1 MAKFLTRRILWGVQ
15 LKEFL
20 AWSVFFW
27 TFIGIY
33 LSVLLFSLTV
43 PAAEKAYWG
52 WRVVK
57 EIMIME
63 GIRFFFIIWIWW
75 LFFKKLLHVSFTKK
89 MWLHIPVLY
98 IYLVIAYKIGSSTLI
113 WIGQPMK
120 TTRNIGLLDCYV
132 PAVFY
137 LVQIGIFHTY
147 NFWRESKNQS
157 QREKDLMELAYQSE
171 INALKAQIQPHF
183 LFNTLNSISA
193 SVSPQQEKTRILIA
207 ELADTFR
214 YALRSTQEDL
224 VPLSSEL
231 KFIRTYLDLEKER
244 FRERLHV
251 SIKVE
256 EQVEDAKIPPM
267 LLQPIVENSLKYG
280 ISPMVDGGSIQIVC
294 EESDGHLQITV
305 KDTGGGY
312 TGNLQDLKNA
322 PGVGLKNI
330 RKRLEKLYGEEILIE
345 RNKPQGLSIM
355 FKIPIG

>member
-1 MAKFLTRRILWGVQ
+1 MTNLLSRRILWGVQ
-15 LKEFL
+15 VKEFL
-20 AWSVFFW
+20 AWSAFFW
-27 TFIGIY
+27 TFIGVY

-43 PAAEKAYWG
+43 PPADKTYWA
-52 WRVVK
+52 WRVTN
-57 EIMIME
+57 EILIMD
-63 GIRFFFIIWIWW
+63 GIRFFFIIGIWW
-75 LFFKKLLHVSFTKK
+75 VFFKKLRHIGFTKK
-89 MWLHIPVLY
+89 ILLHIPMMY
-98 IYLVIAYKIGSSTLI
+98 IYLVIVYKIGSTTLI

-137 LVQIGIFHTY
+137 LVQMGVFHTY
-147 NFWRESKNQS
+147 NFWRESKKQS

-193 SVSPQQEKTRILIA
+193 SVSPHQEKTRVLIA

-231 KFIRTYLDLEKER
+231 KFISTYLDLEKER
-244 FRERLHV
+244 FRERLQV
-251 SIKVE
+251 SIQVDEEVE
-256 EQVEDAKIPPM
+256 EAKIPPM

-280 ISPMVDGGSIQIVC
+280 ISPMIEGGSIDILCQRC
-294 EESDGHLQITV
+294 EGHLLITI

-322 PGVGLKNI
+322 PGIGLKNI
-330 RKRLEKLYGEEILIE
+330 SKRLEKLYGEEIVIE
-345 RNKPQGLSIM
+345 RNKPSGLSII
-355 FKIPIG
+355 FKIPI

>member
-1 MAKFLTRRILWGVQ
+1 
-15 LKEFL
+15 
-20 AWSVFFW
+20 
-27 TFIGIY
+27 
-33 LSVLLFSLTV
+33 
-43 PAAEKAYWG
+43 
-52 WRVVK
+52 
-57 EIMIME
+57 
-63 GIRFFFIIWIWW
+63 
-75 LFFKKLLHVSFTKK
+75 
-89 MWLHIPVLY
+89 MWLHIPVVY
-98 IYLVIAYKIGSSTLI
+98 VYLVIAYKIGSSTLV

-120 TTRNIGLLDCYV
+120 ATRNIGLLDCYV

-147 NFWRESKNQS
+147 NFWRESKKQS

-214 YALRSTQEDL
+214 YALRSTQEDV

-231 KFIRTYLDLEKER
+231 KFISTYLDLEKER

-251 SIKVE
+251 SIKVD

-294 EESDGHLQITV
+294 EESEGHLQITV

-312 TGNLQDLKNA
+312 TGNLQDLKTA
-322 PGVGLKNI
+322 PGVGLRNI

-355 FKIPIG
+355 FKIPM